1 MNFSWSGTATL
12 AAVAVAWAA
21 IWWLRKREVNFSLVA
36 LFALLV
42 GIPIGLVA
50 GEHVT
55 SVDPIG
61 QIYLHLLLAT
71 VAPLV
76 FVSIVSS
83 ITSLG
88 GLAQLRTI
96 GFRSIF
102 WLLLSNG
109 LGVVLAL
116 GLGLAMQPGAGVH
129 NQLGEVPAQTVEG
142 QVQDFGQ
149 VFIGF
154 FPTNVVESFGA
165 NEIIPIILIAITLS
179 IAYLALVESGTAK
192 ATPFRNG
199 AEALKL
205 VIFKAVGYV
214 IALTPY
220 AIVAL
225 TAHIVGKSTNLGDN
239 FWSLV
244 GLLGLVWAACFIHA
258 FGINSVIV
266 SVFGN
271 VPVGQFFKK
280 IFPAQLTAFSTQ
292 SSVGTLPVTTT
303 QLTTKVG
310 VHPEVA
316 HFTAPL
322 GTTIG
327 MPGCAGIWPILI
339 AVWGINAYDLAYSP
353 QDYVV
358 LAVLAI
364 FVSIGV
370 AGVPGAATV
379 AAATVLSAAG
389 LPLEFVAVTIPISII
404 ADTARTMSNV
414 TAAAVSATVVARQT
428 GLLDD
433 EIFAGR
439 KVFVEE
445 QPAVAPVAPQPA
457 TAFDEQ
463 PVATVAGPAA
473 APQPAVAQP
482 AGAQPAP
489 ALAYA
494 QAAPQPAPVNGLWTN
509 RVPVAASQPPAHVP
523 PLAASQSLAEPLALQ
538 AQSLAQHAAWLAQ
551 QAQSLAQQPAQADD
565 RRLLAPNVFAPSTN
579 GSHSELDEFGVPAGV
594 GAPVNGSGGSNGHG
608 S

>member
-12 AAVAVAWAA
+12 AAVVVAWAA

-50 GEHVT
+50 KEFV
-55 SVDPIG
+55 SAIDPIG

-76 FVSIVSS
+76 FVAIVSS

-88 GLAQLRTI
+88 GLTQLRTI

-116 GLGLAMQPGAGVH
+116 GLGLAFQPGAGVH
-129 NQLGEVPAQTVEG
+129 NQLGTASAQTVEG
-142 QVQDFGQ
+142 QVQNFGQ
-149 VFIGF
+149 VVTGF

-179 IAYLALVESGTAK
+179 IAYLALVESGTDK
-192 ATPFRNG
+192 AAPFRGG

-225 TAHIVGKSTNLGDN
+225 TAHIVGTSANLGDN
-239 FWSLV
+239 FWSLI
-244 GLLGLVWAACFIHA
+244 GLLALVWAACFIHA
-258 FGINSVIV
+258 FGINSVLV

-271 VPVGQFFKK
+271 VPAGAFFKK

-303 QLTTKVG
+303 QLTHKVG

-353 QDYVV
+353 ADYAL

-439 KVFVEE
+439 KAFVEE
-445 QPAVAPVAPQPA
+445 QPAVEASSPQPTEPFAPPVAAAPVAPAETPEPA
-457 TAFDEQ
+457 
-463 PVATVAGPAA
+463 PVAAPPASAPAA
-473 APQPAVAQP
+473 APVQPAAP
-482 AGAQPAP
+482 AGGFWNDRVP
-489 ALAYA
+489 
-494 QAAPQPAPVNGLWTN
+494 
-509 RVPVAASQPPAHVP
+509 VPVAAAQPAHVP
-523 PLAASQSLAEPLALQ
+523 ALAPSPQALAQPLALQ
-538 AQSLAQHAAWLAQ
+538 AQSLAQHAQWLAQ
-551 QAQSLAQQPAQADD
+551 QAASLASQPAQPDD
-565 RRLLAPNVFAPSTN
+565 RRLLAPHVFAPSAP
-579 GSHSELDEFGVPAGV
+579 DAEFGVPAGV
-594 GAPVNGSGGSNGHG
+594 GAPVNGPGASAS
-608 S
+608 

>member
-12 AAVAVAWAA
+12 AAVIVAWAA
-21 IWWLRKREVNFSLVA
+21 IWWLRKRELNFSLVA

-50 GEHVT
+50 QEAV
-55 SVDPIG
+55 SAVDPIG

-83 ITSLG
+83 ITGLG

-102 WLLLSNG
+102 WLLTSNG
-109 LGVVLAL
+109 LGVILAL
-116 GLGLAMQPGAGVH
+116 GLGLALQPGAGVH
-129 NQLGEVPAQTVEG
+129 NQLGEVSAQTVEG
-142 QVQDFGQ
+142 QVQNFGQ

-179 IAYLALVESGTAK
+179 IAYLAIVESGTDK
-192 ATPFRNG
+192 ARPFRTG

-205 VIFKAVGYV
+205 VIFKAVGYI

-225 TAHIVGKSTNLGDN
+225 TAHIVGTSTNLGDN
-239 FWSLV
+239 FWSLL
-244 GLLGLVWAACFIHA
+244 GLLAIVWAACFIHA
-258 FGINSVIV
+258 FGINAVIV

-271 VPVGQFFKK
+271 VPVGAFFRK

-292 SSVGTLPVTTT
+292 SSVGTLPVTTN
-303 QLTTKVG
+303 QLTRKVG

-353 QDYVV
+353 MDYVV
-358 LAVLAI
+358 LAFLAI

-439 KVFVEE
+439 KAFVEE
-445 QPAVAPVAPQPA
+445 QVAVEPAGATQAFGQQPVSAAAPPPSAQQPVSAAAPLQQPAPQPA
-457 TAFDEQ
+457 AQ
-463 PVATVAGPAA
+463 QPAA
-473 APQPAVAQP
+473 ASQQH
-482 AGAQPAP
+482 GFW
-489 ALAYA
+489 
-494 QAAPQPAPVNGLWTN
+494 ND
-509 RVPVAASQPPAHVP
+509 RVPVAPPVPRQPAHVP
-523 PLAASQSLAEPLALQ
+523 PISAPQSLAEPLALQ

-551 QAQSLAQQPAQADD
+551 QAQSLAQHPAPVDE
-565 RRLLAPNVFAPSTN
+565 RRLLAPNAFGPASGASAPQ
-579 GSHSELDEFGVPAGV
+579 DEFGVPV
-594 GAPVNGSGGSNGHG
+594 GAGASVNGHG
-608 S
+608 NGSAS